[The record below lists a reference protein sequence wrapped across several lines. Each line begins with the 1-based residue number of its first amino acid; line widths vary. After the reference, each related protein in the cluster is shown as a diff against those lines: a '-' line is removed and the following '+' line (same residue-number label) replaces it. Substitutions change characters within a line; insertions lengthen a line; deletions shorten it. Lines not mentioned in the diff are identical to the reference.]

1 MNADF
6 KRNYIVVSF
15 SIAVIISSWL
25 SYLYIK
31 TIFNAHAK
39 FDFDIVEQLYFDM
52 SAFDLDSLLHG
63 DNIKDVDAYKDQN
76 VFFKSYAN
84 EKGNYQYFVYNNYSG
99 ELESNR
105 VLHTREAQWLAPYGM
120 LLNSSLVSSIY
131 LITNDYKIIGLTEQQ
146 VPVPVHLHPLDKDFK
161 KTDYWARFNA
171 CFDSDSGSVCSTDP
185 YVTNQYTDLLS
196 NDDIISLLFPYQLN
210 SQYFGVIGFDLRTRV
225 LFEKFFDTEDVLK
238 PTNFK
243 ITDMNGVCSEYLLC
257 FNKEILLLDSRRFN
271 LLWEYGYFDFMQAIV
286 STHRFI
292 YTFQVILILMSV
304 IYILIMFWGDRQ
316 SRDGLTGAYSR
327 KAIYNAK
334 HHGRYSYVL
343 MMDIDNFKAVNDTYG
358 HDMGDRVLV
367 AFVNHLRK
375 HTRSDDFL
383 CRWGGEEFVVLYRTG
398 VDENSMLDIVR
409 RLWSSPVV
417 IQDAG
422 LNVTFSGGLV
432 RMGRD
437 ISSSVNAADKLLYQV
452 KRNGKNNVMLEA
464 NGEHSLLMAKP
475 LYGSPVCT
483 DINTACSAALST

>member
-1 MNADF
+1 M
-6 KRNYIVVSF
+6 
-15 SIAVIISSWL
+15 
-25 SYLYIK
+25 
-31 TIFNAHAK
+31 
-39 FDFDIVEQLYFDM
+39 
-52 SAFDLDSLLHG
+52 
-63 DNIKDVDAYKDQN
+63 
-76 VFFKSYAN
+76 
-84 EKGNYQYFVYNNYSG
+84 
-99 ELESNR
+99 
-105 VLHTREAQWLAPYGM
+105 
-120 LLNSSLVSSIY
+120 
-131 LITNDYKIIGLTEQQ
+131 
-146 VPVPVHLHPLDKDFK
+146 
-161 KTDYWARFNA
+161 
-171 CFDSDSGSVCSTDP
+171 
-185 YVTNQYTDLLS
+185 
-196 NDDIISLLFPYQLN
+196 
-210 SQYFGVIGFDLRTRV
+210 
-225 LFEKFFDTEDVLK
+225 
-238 PTNFK
+238 
-243 ITDMNGVCSEYLLC
+243 
-257 FNKEILLLDSRRFN
+257 
-271 LLWEYGYFDFMQAIV
+271 
-286 STHRFI
+286 
-292 YTFQVILILMSV
+292 ILMSV
-304 IYILIMFWGDRQ
+304 IYILIMFWGDKQ

-464 NGEHSLLMAKP
+464 NGCLL
-475 LYGSPVCT
+475 YTSPSPR
-483 DINTACSAALST
+483 D